1 MIQVAQCSDFLRLS
15 SCPSADEAAG
25 DTSYSCCLQ
34 SGGSACRQRDDSV
47 GQTPSPRARA
57 HLSLPCPHQE
67 SEPSVLCREFEPR
80 RSETVAPVSL
90 VSHPEPAPWVKV
102 STHSLLKA
110 GCPVLLEK
118 GCKILSCFA
127 FPEDL
132 SVLLVQVWVASLAT
146 YEGHLIVNNAKP
158 RGCWALGS
166 SRYMRL
172 DSI

>member
-1 MIQVAQCSDFLRLS
+1 M
-15 SCPSADEAAG
+15 
-25 DTSYSCCLQ
+25 
-34 SGGSACRQRDDSV
+34 
-47 GQTPSPRARA
+47 
-57 HLSLPCPHQE
+57 
-67 SEPSVLCREFEPR
+67 LCREFEPL

-127 FPEDL
+127 LPEDL

-158 RGCWALGS
+158 RGCWALGF